1 MAGANPTDQQEGG
14 RQWLIDI
21 KTGFADL
28 TSMSTGWSICKVP
41 CKLRDMNVG
50 AYNPQIISIG
60 PLHHGTDNVLD
71 MEEHKWHYA
80 LSLLERTRDAV
91 KTLDE
96 CGETILINHDA
107 IVRAYYPG
115 SIKYNRT
122 DLAKMLLIDG
132 FFILELFLRFSNDD
146 ANKQCDPI
154 FTTSWMISTLQ
165 RDLALLENQ
174 IPIIVLTELY
184 KNIVRHTATAQPRLE
199 ELALRFFRPELNTNE
214 GIGAGIRCGDL
225 CHLLDLLHRS
235 YLPSSLRVEYLR
247 GGAGK
252 WKLISC
258 ATELCAAGIK
268 FQKDTTQHQ
277 LDLSFENGV
286 FKIPPLQ
293 IHDSTDSLFRNLIAF
308 EQSMPD
314 CGQYMTSYA
323 LFMDRL
329 VDTSSDVE
337 LLAKKRI
344 IQNDL
349 GGYEE
354 VTDLFNNICKQV
366 VVREFY
372 FTQLCEQV
380 DAYYNKSWHGYK
392 ASLKQDYFKNPW
404 AIISFIAA
412 ILLLSLATLQ
422 TMYSVFS
429 YYHN

>member
-1 MAGANPTDQQEGG
+1 MAEANPTDQQEGG
-14 RQWLIDI
+14 QWLINI
-21 KTGFADL
+21 KTHFADL
-28 TSMSTGWSICKVP
+28 TPLSTGWSICKVP
-41 CKLRDMNVG
+41 LKLRDMNAG

-80 LSLLERTRDAV
+80 LSLLERTRDAE

-96 CGETILINHDA
+96 CGETILNHDA
-107 IVRAYYPG
+107 LVRAYYPWPIICG
-115 SIKYNRT
+115 RT
-122 DLAKMLLIDG
+122 DLAKMLLFDG
-132 FFILELFLRFSNDD
+132 CFILELFLRFSSDD
-146 ANKQCDPI
+146 AKRQYDPI

-174 IPIIVLTELY
+174 IPFFVLTELY
-184 KNIVRHTATAQPRLE
+184 KHIVRHTAADQPRLME
-199 ELALRFFRPELNTNE
+199 MALRFFRPDLNTNE
-214 GIGAGIRCGDL
+214 GVGAGISGRNL

-235 YLPSSLRVEYLR
+235 YLPSSLRADLR
-247 GGAGK
+247 GGAGP

-258 ATELCAAGIK
+258 ATELRAAGIK
-268 FQKDTTQHQ
+268 FHKDTTKHQ

-308 EQSMPD
+308 EQSMPG

-323 LFMDRL
+323 LLMDRL

-380 DAYYNKSWHGYK
+380 DAYYNKSWHGYR

-412 ILLLSLATLQ
+412 IVLLLLTTLQ
-422 TMYSVFS
+422 TIYSVLS

>member
-14 RQWLIDI
+14 RQWLINI
-21 KTGFADL
+21 KTRFADL
-28 TSMSTGWSICKVP
+28 TSLSTDWSICKVP

-71 MEEHKWHYA
+71 MEEYKWHYA
-80 LSLLERTRDAV
+80 LSLLERTRDPE

-96 CGETILINHDA
+96 CGEIILINHDA
-107 IVRAYYPG
+107 IVQAYYPG

-122 DLAKMLLIDG
+122 DLAKMLLFDG

-146 ANKQCDPI
+146 AKRQDDPI

-174 IPIIVLTELY
+174 IPIFVLKELC
-184 KNIVRHTATAQPRLE
+184 KNIVRHTATAQLRLK
-199 ELALRFFRPELNTNE
+199 ELALRFFRPELITNE

-247 GGAGK
+247 GGARP

-268 FQKDTTQHQ
+268 FQKDTTKHQ
-277 LDLSFENGV
+277 LDLSFEN
-286 FKIPPLQ
+286 
-293 IHDSTDSLFRNLIAF
+293 DSLFRNLIAF
-308 EQSMPD
+308 EQSVRG
-314 CGQYMTSYA
+314 CRQCMTSYA
-323 LFMDRL
+323 LLMDRL

-349 GGYEE
+349 GGYED

-404 AIISFIAA
+404 TIISFIAA
-412 ILLLSLATLQ
+412 ILLLSLTILQ

-429 YYHN
+429 YYHI

>member
-1 MAGANPTDQQEGG
+1 MAEANPTDQQEGG
-14 RQWLIDI
+14 QWLINI
-21 KTGFADL
+21 KTHFADL
-28 TSMSTGWSICKVP
+28 TPLSTGWSICKVP
-41 CKLRDMNVG
+41 LKLRDMNAG

-80 LSLLERTRDAV
+80 LSLLERTRDAE

-96 CGETILINHDA
+96 CGETILNHDA
-107 IVRAYYPG
+107 LVRAYYPG
-115 SIKYNRT
+115 SIKYDRT
-122 DLAKMLLIDG
+122 DLAKMLLFDG
-132 FFILELFLRFSNDD
+132 CFILELFLRFSSDD
-146 ANKQCDPI
+146 AKRQYDPI

-174 IPIIVLTELY
+174 IPFFVLTELY
-184 KNIVRHTATAQPRLE
+184 KHIVRHTATDQPRLM
-199 ELALRFFRPELNTNE
+199 ELALRFFRPDLNTNE
-214 GIGAGIRCGDL
+214 GVGAGISGRNL

-235 YLPSSLRVEYLR
+235 YLPSSLRADLIR
-247 GGAGK
+247 GGAGP

-258 ATELCAAGIK
+258 ATELRAAGIK
-268 FQKDTTQHQ
+268 FHKDTTKHQ

-308 EQSMPD
+308 EQSMQG

-323 LFMDRL
+323 LLMDRL

-349 GGYEE
+349 GGYED

-380 DAYYNKSWHGYK
+380 DAYYNKSWHGYR

-412 ILLLSLATLQ
+412 IVLLLLTTLQ
-422 TMYSVFS
+422 TIYSVLS
-429 YYHN
+429 YYHS

>member
-1 MAGANPTDQQEGG
+1 MAEANPTDQQEGG
-14 RQWLIDI
+14 QWLINI
-21 KTGFADL
+21 KTHFADL
-28 TSMSTGWSICKVP
+28 TPLSTGWSICKVP
-41 CKLRDMNVG
+41 LKLRDMNAG

-80 LSLLERTRDAV
+80 LSLLERTRDAE

-96 CGETILINHDA
+96 CGETILNHDA
-107 IVRAYYPG
+107 LVRAYYPG
-115 SIKYNRT
+115 AIKYDRT
-122 DLAKMLLIDG
+122 DLAKMLLFDG
-132 FFILELFLRFSNDD
+132 CFILELFLRFSSDD
-146 ANKQCDPI
+146 AKRQYDPI

-174 IPIIVLTELY
+174 IPFFVLTELY
-184 KNIVRHTATAQPRLE
+184 KHIVRHTAADQPRLME
-199 ELALRFFRPELNTNE
+199 MALRFFRPDLNTNE
-214 GIGAGIRCGDL
+214 GVGAGISGRNL

-235 YLPSSLRVEYLR
+235 YLPSSLRADLR
-247 GGAGK
+247 GGAGP

-258 ATELCAAGIK
+258 ATELRAAGIK
-268 FQKDTTQHQ
+268 FHKDTTKHQ

-308 EQSMPD
+308 EQSVRG
-314 CGQYMTSYA
+314 CRQCMTSYA
-323 LFMDRL
+323 LLMDRL

-349 GGYEE
+349 GGYED

-380 DAYYNKSWHGYK
+380 DAYYNKSWHGYR

-412 ILLLSLATLQ
+412 IVLLLLTTLQ
-422 TMYSVFS
+422 TIYSVLS
-429 YYHN
+429 YYHS